1 MHERGSSHY
10 DLLRAFHADDSLDR
24 MSVEAERHD
33 YRSHEFG
40 DAVFVIR
47 DQNRE
52 IVDDD
57 QRCARRISA

>member
-1 MHERGSSHY
+1 MHEPGSSHY
-10 DLLRAFHADDSLDR
+10 DLLRAFQTDDSLDR

-40 DAVFVIR
+40 DAVFVMR
-47 DQNRE
+47 DPNRE
-52 IVDDD
+52 TADDD